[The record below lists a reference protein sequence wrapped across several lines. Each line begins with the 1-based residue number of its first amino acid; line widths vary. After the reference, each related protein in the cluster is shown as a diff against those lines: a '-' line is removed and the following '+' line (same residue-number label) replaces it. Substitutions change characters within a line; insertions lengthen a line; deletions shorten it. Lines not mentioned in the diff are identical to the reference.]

1 MDLFIASPPGR
12 VVNTVRG
19 VGVRRHEGN
28 SKGWGSFRRGS
39 RRLRRWCNSR
49 SRRLALP
56 YGPVIGDIVDV
67 LRAWEAAVPI
77 LIKPFL
83 YVIAFRP
90 IAVLFASVI
99 GLVCWLLIMCVR
111 AIAWLPTTGQRPRN
125 SANLPRRRTSSPAPM
140 RLCSYAQSPPRQ
152 RPAEGHGGHV
162 HVHEGGQAIVG
173 NVESRWTVRIE
184 SEGTTPCTYPCTRR
198 HDAGRGR
205 AATAHVSRLR

>member
-19 VGVRRHEGN
+19 CRRTPTRGQLEGVGFVPQ
-28 SKGWGSFRRGS
+28 
-39 RRLRRWCNSR
+39 
-49 SRRLALP
+49 LALP

-90 IAVLFASVI
+90 IAVLFASAI

-125 SANLPRRRTSSPAPM
+125 SANLPRRRTTLPH
-140 RLCSYAQSPPRQ
+140 LCGFARCTQSPPRQ
-152 RPAEGHGGHV
+152 RPAGATMPGADAPRQPTAVACDEKRSLSD
-162 HVHEGGQAIVG
+162 A
-173 NVESRWTVRIE
+173 
-184 SEGTTPCTYPCTRR
+184 RR
-198 HDAGRGR
+198 ALAGRTER
-205 AATAHVSRLR
+205 